1 MFHNNLYNNYYICTD
16 NHFIGMEKVR
26 FGLVGTGRITDWVL
40 KGAFEDPRFVA
51 QAVCSRTRE
60 NAVAF
65 ADKYNIPDTY
75 TDIDQMASSEDI
87 DAIYI
92 GTPNHTH
99 ADIAIKCMRHGK
111 HVICE
116 KPFASNAE
124 EAEMMVSVARE
135 NGVIIMEAMISTLSP
150 NFRKVC
156 ELLPNI
162 GTVRHY
168 SASFCQYS
176 SKYDALKKGVVA
188 ASFDPLCSG
197 GALMDIGVYTI
208 WPMVLLFGEPSA
220 ICSNLMTYDI
230 PGHGL
235 TDLQGA
241 VDFKY
246 DSFNASVIYS
256 KISDSYL
263 PTEIA
268 GEDGN
273 IILDR
278 IHTCKDLKFIP
289 HAQPS
294 SGRGTQLTIENH
306 TVDDDHDTYFHEFK
320 EFIDCVQNGEES
332 KINSPERSII
342 VMRILDFVRTSI
354 Q

>member
-1 MFHNNLYNNYYICTD
+1 MD
-16 NHFIGMEKVR
+16 KVR

-60 NAVAF
+60 NAEAF
-65 ADKYNIPDTY
+65 AAKYNIPDRY
-75 TDIDQMASSEDI
+75 TDIDQMASSSDI

-99 ADIAIKCMRHGK
+99 ADIAIRCMKHGK
-111 HVICE
+111 HVLCE
-116 KPFASNAE
+116 KPFASNSE
-124 EAEMMVSVARE
+124 EAEQMIMVARE
-135 NGVIIMEAMISTLSP
+135 NGVVIMEAMISTLSP
-150 NFRKVC
+150 NFRKVS
-156 ELLPNI
+156 ELIPKV
-162 GTVRHY
+162 GTLRHY

-176 SKYDALKKGVVA
+176 SKYDALKRGIVA

-208 WPMVLLFGEPSA
+208 WPMVVLFGKPHG
-220 ICSNLMTYDI
+220 ICSNLMTYSI

-235 TDLQGA
+235 TDLQGT

-246 DSFNASVIYS
+246 DGFNASVIYS

-273 IILDR
+273 IILDK
-278 IHTCKDLKFIP
+278 IHTCRELKYIP
-289 HAQPS
+289 HAVPS
-294 SGRGTQLTIENH
+294 SGRGSQLAIEDHTIKE
-306 TVDDDHDTYFHEFK
+306 THDSYYYEINEFLNCIQK
-320 EFIDCVQNGEES
+320 GEDS
-332 KINSPERSII
+332 KINSPERSVM
-342 VMRILDFVRTSI
+342 VMRILDKIRAAIV
-354 Q
+354 